1 MAASMAAINRGACC
15 VAIAVAASFGGV
27 APPAHG
33 DPGIT
38 AYPGMEIRQGATVC
52 TLGMVETTL
61 RIAVATGQ
69 CDGGSIA
76 TDSHG
81 NVLGSV
87 MSARHDTASP
97 AVDGSV
103 PDVQYEVIRL
113 DDGVMASDVLPTGRQ
128 LQSAPGVLAQ
138 AGASVCHFGISTGQ
152 SCGRV
157 TSVNNNRFTLVGVA
171 ADPRD
176 IGGPVYTVNDNRA
189 VIVGVFEGVTD
200 SVPTAESWQAV
211 MQQLFLDGRSP
222 GQGPQQPTVRIAGW
236 QANTT

>member
-1 MAASMAAINRGACC
+1 VATAA
-15 VAIAVAASFGGV
+15 AASFAGV
-27 APPAHG
+27 AAPAHA
-33 DPGIT
+33 DTDIT

-76 TDSHG
+76 TDNRG

-87 MSARHDTASP
+87 MSARHGNASP
-97 AVDGSV
+97 AVDGSA

-113 DDGVMASDVLPTGRQ
+113 DDAVKASDVLPTGRQ

-138 AGASVCHFGISTGQ
+138 AGASVCHFGIATGQ

-157 TSVNNNRFTLVGVA
+157 TSVSNSRFTLAGIAV
-171 ADPRD
+171 DPRD
-176 IGGPVYTVNDNRA
+176 IGGPVYTVNDENRA
-189 VIVGVFEGVTD
+189 VIVGVFEGVTG
-200 SVPTAESWQAV
+200 SLPTAESWQAV
-211 MQQLFLDGRSP
+211 MQQLFIDGRSP
-222 GQGPQQPTVRIAGW
+222 GQAQPPPTVRIAGW
-236 QANTT
+236 RTKTN